1 MLFYTSA
8 TINFVS
14 IYLYSVLL
22 VIVRKIRG
30 CHFLFHS
37 INISPR
43 DRLNRDAGGVE
54 PHGTVWSSM
63 KTIALRLILRTEKAG
78 CYA

>member
-37 INISPR
+37 INNLILDS
-43 DRLNRDAGGVE
+43 GGVKLG
-54 PHGTVWSSM
+54 GTVRSSTITM
-63 KTIALRLILRTEKAG
+63 KTIAF
-78 CYA
+78 